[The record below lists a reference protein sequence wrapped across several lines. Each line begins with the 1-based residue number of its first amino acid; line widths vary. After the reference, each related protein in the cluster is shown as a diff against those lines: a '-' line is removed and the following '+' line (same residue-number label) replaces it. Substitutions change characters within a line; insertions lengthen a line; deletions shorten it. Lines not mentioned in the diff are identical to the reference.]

1 MTLTKRPVVFTCP
14 GKKFGFLSRE
24 DAMRAAEDA
33 LLGPTGAGRLGE
45 SPQRWTTTVGERGR
59 PGDRPDRSWVN
70 YTHLATGDRFVS
82 RDRRTWRSKT

>member
-1 MTLTKRPVVFTCP
+1 MTLSKRPVVFTCP

-45 SPQRWTTTVGERGR
+45 SPQRWTTTVGDAADLVTGLTGHGSTTPILRRG
-59 PGDRPDRSWVN
+59 
-70 YTHLATGDRFVS
+70 TGL
-82 RDRRTWRSKT
+82 